1 MAVLAPGDTIIH
13 IRLTG
18 TSGKGVLVDA
28 NNVEIPIEDPPAP
41 LADGTLPPVPAGH
54 AWRLSREEYERVY
67 NNNGFKLVGT
77 LYHGHSSP
85 GCLYWIGNT
94 PVILPCP

>member
-13 IRLTG
+13 IRVTG
-18 TSGKGVLVDA
+18 ASGKGVLVDE
-28 NNVEIPIEDPPAP
+28 NNVEIPIDP
-41 LADGTLPPVPAGH
+41 LPPTQMEP
-54 AWRLSREEYERVY
+54 SRPGTQRHFRRNGTNGVCKP
-67 NNNGFKLVGT
+67 NGFKLVGT

>member
-13 IRLTG
+13 IRVTG
-18 TSGKGVLVDA
+18 ASGKGVLVDA
-28 NNVEIPIEDPPAP
+28 NNNPIPIDAAPASIPP
-41 LADGTLPPVPAGH
+41 GH
-54 AWRLSREEYERVY
+54 GAQLSPGQYERVY
-67 NNNGFKLVGT
+67 NANGFKLVGSV
-77 LYHGHSSP
+77 YHSHSSP

>member
-1 MAVLAPGDTIIH
+1 MAVLAPGDTIIR
-13 IRLTG
+13 IRVTG
-18 TSGKGVLVDA
+18 ASGKGVLVDE
-28 NNVEIPIEDPPAP
+28 NNVEIPIDPSP
-41 LADGTLPPVPAGH
+41 LADGTVPPGH
-54 AWRLSREEYERVY
+54 AAVLSKERYEAVY
-67 NNNGFKLVGT
+67 GSPNGFKLVGT